1 MSVESRIVYFDK
13 PGWRCTDEVL
23 AICRRRADELGIQTA
38 VVPSVTGYTALK
50 ALEVLQ
56 GMKLVVVTAHTG
68 YAKANLQSFPEAR
81 RRELVARG
89 VPVLTAPHVFG
100 GLSYAMRDM
109 YGTAMLGVDMG
120 HALRTLGQGMKVV
133 IECPMAAMDAGLLTR
148 GEEIISMGGTNRGV
162 DTAVTLRPVHVRDF
176 FALRVNEILCKPRFD
191 PDDLPPA
198 GRKSS

>member
-23 AICRRRADELGIQTA
+23 AICKRRADELGIRTA

-50 ALEVLQ
+50 ALDVLQ
-56 GMKLVVVTAHTG
+56 GMRLVVVTAHTG
-68 YAKANLQSFPEAR
+68 YARADLQSFPEAR
-81 RRELVARG
+81 RRELTARG

-120 HALRTLGQGMKVV
+120 NALRTLGQGMKVV
-133 IECPMAAMDAGLLTR
+133 IECPMAAMDAGLLAW
-148 GEEIISMGGTNRGV
+148 GEEVVSMGGTNRGV

-176 FALRVNEILCKPRFD
+176 FSLRVNEILCKPRFE
-191 PDDLPPA
+191 P
-198 GRKSS
+198 

>member
-23 AICRRRADELGIQTA
+23 AICKRRADELGIRTA

-68 YAKANLQSFPEAR
+68 YARADRQSFPEAR
-81 RRELVARG
+81 RRELMAKG
-89 VPVLTAPHVFG
+89 VSVLTAPHVFG

-109 YGTAMLGVDMG
+109 CGTAMLGVDMG
-120 HALRTLGQGMKVV
+120 NALRTLGQGMKVV
-133 IECPMAAMDAGLLTR
+133 IECPMAAMDAGLLAR
-148 GEEIISMGGTNRGV
+148 GEEVISMGGTNRGV

-176 FALRVNEILCKPRFD
+176 FSLRVNEILCKPRFD
-191 PDDLPPA
+191 P
-198 GRKSS
+198 